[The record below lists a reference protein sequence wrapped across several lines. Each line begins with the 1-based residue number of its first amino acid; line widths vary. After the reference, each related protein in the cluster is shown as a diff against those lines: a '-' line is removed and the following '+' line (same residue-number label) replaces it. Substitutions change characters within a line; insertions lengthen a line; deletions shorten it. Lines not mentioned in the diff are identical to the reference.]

1 MNLTLNVTKIQFIY
15 DEGDTNAINFILDDN
30 GYFSIQIGVYLEEGD
45 HPSLNQPIFEFK
57 DQGDSQS
64 GGIEE
69 IHFSEKKI
77 ILTFRDSDLF
87 LKKYK
92 TVELLLDQP
101 LNRKMVDFFANHLFL
116 GEIIRYDIGFK
127 ESNKVIQTEHRE
139 LL

>member
-15 DEGDTNAINFILDDN
+15 DEGYKNAINFTLDDN
-30 GYFSIQIGVYLEEGD
+30 GYFSIKIGVYLEED
-45 HPSLNQPIFEFK
+45 DDRLNQPIFEFK

-69 IHFSEKKI
+69 IHFREKKI

-87 LKKYK
+87 LKTYK

-101 LNRKMVDFFANHLFL
+101 VNRKMVDFFANHLFL